1 MVFGINVLKNSEP
14 IGGRLQSARLA
25 VGLTV
30 DDVVFQTHLPRSVVV
45 ALESGNYSTFTSPVY
60 AKSFLAQYSDFLNV
74 EAQPWLDALEPG
86 SFVPD
91 GLLRPLVD
99 APEEPPREKV
109 DSLFANRGAWWPVFG
124 LFALTAA
131 LLFAAIKSY
140 DFFEA
145 KFGGEPRS
153 SPQDSLV
160 KPVDPTPQRARPD
173 FPVSRIPAFVKE
185 TEDPGRAPPRAII
198 VR

>member
-1 MVFGINVLKNSEP
+1 MIEHPEP
-14 IGGRLQSARLA
+14 IGRRLQSARLA

-30 DDVVFQTHLPRSVVV
+30 DDVVFQARLPRSVVV
-45 ALESGNYSTFTSPVY
+45 ALEAGNFSAFTSPVY

-74 EAQPWLDALEPG
+74 EAQPWLDAFEPG

-91 GLLRPLVD
+91 SLLRPLVD
-99 APEEPPREKV
+99 TPEEPSMEKV
-109 DSLFANRGAWWPVFG
+109 NSQFANRSSWWPVFG

-131 LLFAAIKSY
+131 LLFAALKSY
-140 DFFEA
+140 DFFDA

-153 SPQDSLV
+153 SPQDPLTIPAGS
-160 KPVDPTPQRARPD
+160 KPQPSHRDS
-173 FPVSRIPAFVKE
+173 PVSRIPAFVKDD
-185 TEDPGRAPPRAII
+185 EDPGKPPPRAII